1 MMDALVVVM
10 LVEERESTL
19 DKLMDEMG
27 ERQAEL
33 TSSSKTA
40 RTTTPWN
47 KFNEKTAADEEF
59 YSPVNSHSSEHV
71 VTNKIK
77 NSMLDLNPPK
87 MVSPK
92 TSPTCSSKCPSL
104 CQNTSNHAK
113 AIKRAQQ
120 TSCQHWLVGLSSPDP
135 PSEVPILVS

>member
-1 MMDALVVVM
+1 MTDALVVVM
-10 LVEERESTL
+10 LIEERESTL
-19 DKLMDEMG
+19 DKLIDEMG
-27 ERQAEL
+27 ERQARL

-87 MVSPK
+87 MVFPK
-92 TSPTCSSKCPSL
+92 TSFTGSSERPSL
-104 CQNTSNHAK
+104 HQNTSNHAK
-113 AIKRAQQ
+113 AIKHAQQ